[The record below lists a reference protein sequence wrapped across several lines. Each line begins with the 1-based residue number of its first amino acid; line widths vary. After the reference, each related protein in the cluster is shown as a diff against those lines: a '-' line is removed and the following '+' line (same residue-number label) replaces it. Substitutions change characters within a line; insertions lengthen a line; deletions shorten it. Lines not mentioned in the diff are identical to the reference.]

1 MQGPYT
7 DTFTCVGPPAL
18 TKGGN
23 CLTVF
28 NVTLPDC
35 PALIRRQLRRCSL
48 RLWHRASV
56 AAKLVRC
63 VMPKMRGLHRQVV
76 FHGADDTLC
85 DVDGSRQMYER
96 SKVPSRS
103 TCA

>member
-1 MQGPYT
+1 MS
-7 DTFTCVGPPAL
+7 TCVSPPAL
-18 TKGGN
+18 TKGGKIF
-23 CLTVF
+23 LKF
-28 NVTLPDC
+28 ATLPDC
-35 PALIRRQLRRCSL
+35 PALPTTPNATLLFRS
-48 RLWHRASV
+48 WHRASV
-56 AAKLVRC
+56 VAKLVRC

-96 SKVPSRS
+96 SKVPLCS